1 MDFLKGIGKFFLS
14 VITFVLVIVLT
25 ITIYVGN
32 VLLISENYFK
42 EDTIKKIVS
51 SVNIVDLLKDE
62 DGVEIPPVT
71 ELKNE
76 LVNAG
81 IPVEVFDKIVES
93 DEIQT
98 MMSSLLLTT
107 TDYIIYDKEFNIPKI
122 NSDQIYVFVEDNIDD
137 VVRIMQENNV
147 PDSELLTEEKQTQIL
162 STLKTE
168 LPVIEEDINEM
179 LKEVEIE
186 IKSLDEY
193 QKAQDYKNKLDN
205 GLAIVRFIYSDTVK
219 LILISIIIVLVL
231 LIMLTRRSIY
241 KSLKWIGFSLLLAG
255 GLMYMSGFLL
265 PYVKEM
271 FISDIPYVFVNL
283 INTIFDNMDSL
294 FIRNSMICLPI
305 GLVLIVLNIII
316 YSIKEKNENKEF
328 EI

>member
-1 MDFLKGIGKFFLS
+1 MEFLKGIGKFFLS

-42 EDTIKKIVS
+42 EDTIKKIVD
-51 SVNIVDLLKDE
+51 SVDIADLLKDE

-71 ELKNE
+71 DLKNE

-81 IPVEVFDKIVES
+81 IPAEVFDKIVES
-93 DEIQT
+93 DEIQNL
-98 MMSSLLLTT
+98 MSSLLLTT

-122 NSDQIYVFVEDNIDD
+122 NSEQIYIFVEENMDD

-147 PDSELLTEEKQTQIL
+147 PDSELLTEQKQSEIL
-162 STLKTE
+162 NTLKTK
-168 LPVIEEDINEM
+168 LPVIEEDVDEM
-179 LKEVEIE
+179 LKEVETE

-219 LILISIIIVLVL
+219 LILISIIIVLIL

>member
-14 VITFVLVIVLT
+14 IITFVLMILLTVVIYT
-25 ITIYVGN
+25 GN

-51 SVNIVDLLKDE
+51 SVNVVDLLKDE

-107 TDYIIYDKEFNIPKI
+107 TDYIIYDKEFNIPKV
-122 NSDQIYVFVEDNIDD
+122 NSEQIYIFVEENMDD

-147 PDSELLTEEKQTQIL
+147 PDSELLTEQKQSEIL
-162 STLKTE
+162 NTLKTK
-168 LPVIEEDINEM
+168 LPVIEEDVNEM
-179 LKEVEIE
+179 LKEVEVE

-219 LILISIIIVLVL
+219 LILISIIIVLIL
-231 LIMLTRRSIY
+231 LIMLSRRSVY
-241 KSLKWIGFSLLLAG
+241 RSLKWIGFSLLLAG
-255 GLMYMSGFLL
+255 GLMYMSGLLL
-265 PYVKEM
+265 PYIKEM

>member
-51 SVNIVDLLKDE
+51 SVNIADLLKDE

-93 DEIQT
+93 DEIQN

-179 LKEVEIE
+179 LKEVETE

-271 FISDIPYVFVNL
+271 FISDIPYLFVNL
-283 INTIFDNMDSL
+283 INTIFDNMGSL
-294 FIRNSMICLPI
+294 FTRNSMICLPI

>member
-1 MDFLKGIGKFFLS
+1 MDFLKNIGKFFLS
-14 VITFVLVIVLT
+14 IVTFILVIVLT
-25 ITIYVGN
+25 VTIYVGN

-42 EDTIKKIVS
+42 EDTIKQMVESI
-51 SVNIVDLLKDE
+51 NIVDLLKDE
-62 DGVEIPPVT
+62 DGVEIAPIT

-81 IPVEVFDKIVES
+81 IPAEVFDQIVES
-93 DEIQT
+93 DEVQNL
-98 MMSSLLLTT
+98 MSSLLLTT
-107 TDYIIYDKEFNIPKI
+107 TDYIIYDKEFNIPKV
-122 NSDQIYVFVEDNIDD
+122 NSEQIYIFVEENMDD
-137 VVRIMQENNV
+137 VVKIMQENNV
-147 PDSELLTEEKQTQIL
+147 LDSELLTEQKQAEIL

-179 LKEVEIE
+179 LKEVETE

-193 QKAQDYKNKLDN
+193 KKAQDYKNKFDN
-205 GLAIVRFIYSDTVK
+205 GLAFVRFIYSDTVK
-219 LILISIIIVLVL
+219 LILISIIIVLIL
-231 LIMLTRRSIY
+231 LIMLSRRSVY
-241 KSLKWIGFSLLLAG
+241 RSLKWIGFSLLLAG

-265 PYVKEM
+265 PYIKEI
-271 FISDIPYVFVNL
+271 FISDIPSIFVNL

-305 GLVLIVLNIII
+305 GLVLIGLNIII
-316 YSIKEKNENKEF
+316 YSINEKNENKEF

>member
-1 MDFLKGIGKFFLS
+1 MDLLTGIGKFCLS
-14 VITFVLVIVLT
+14 VITFVSVIVLT

-51 SVNIVDLLKDE
+51 SVNIADLLKDE

-179 LKEVEIE
+179 LKEVETE

-219 LILISIIIVLVL
+219 LILISIIIVLIL
-231 LIMLTRRSIY
+231 LIMLSRRSVY
-241 KSLKWIGFSLLLAG
+241 RSLKWIGFSLLLAG

-265 PYVKEM
+265 PYIKEM
-271 FISDIPYVFVNL
+271 FISDIPYVFVK
-283 INTIFDNMDSL
+283 T
-294 FIRNSMICLPI
+294 
-305 GLVLIVLNIII
+305 
-316 YSIKEKNENKEF
+316 K
-328 EI
+328 